1 LAASM
6 VYTVTLNPALDRII
20 DIDELIYDD
29 VNQILEEKRLV
40 SGKAIDVARVIRG
53 LGGHTCL
60 LGLVGGYN
68 GFEVEGRLIN
78 EGIVCDLGRLS
89 GETKTNVIIHQT
101 RKKLQTLFSASEPQV
116 APVELAAFYN
126 KLCDIPRDSYV
137 VMSGSMPP
145 GVSENFYAQVITSLA
160 KKNVRVILDADG
172 EALRR
177 GIEAQPFLIKPN
189 IHEFG
194 RLVEKN
200 VREVDEIVAHV
211 NPYVGFIQY
220 IVVSMGA
227 RGVVAVSRTERY
239 QVVPP
244 KVNVKSSIGA
254 GDALV
259 GGLVYALSEGSSFED
274 ALTLGVACGTA
285 STLNATGVFFS
296 RDDVENIR
304 KEVLIKN
311 I

>member
-1 LAASM
+1 M

-29 VNQILEEKRLV
+29 VNQILEEKRFV
-40 SGKAIDVARVIRG
+40 SGKAIDVARVIRE
-53 LGGHTCL
+53 LGGHSCL

-68 GFEVEGRLIN
+68 GLEVEGRLIS

-89 GETKTNVIIHQT
+89 GETRTNIIIHQ
-101 RKKLQTLFSASEPQV
+101 RKKKLQTLFSASEPQV
-116 APVELAAFYN
+116 TSVELSAFYN

-137 VMSGSMPP
+137 VMSGSVPS
-145 GVSENFYAQVITSLA
+145 GISDNFYAQVITTLVR
-160 KKNVRVILDADG
+160 KNVRIILDADG

-177 GIEAQPFLIKPN
+177 GVEAGPFLIKPN

-200 VREVDEIVAHV
+200 VRDVDEIIENVG
-211 NPYVGFIQY
+211 PYLGFVPY

-227 RGVVAVSRTERY
+227 RGAVAVSKDERY
-239 QVVPP
+239 HVVPP

-259 GGLVYALSEGSSFED
+259 GGLAYGLSEGLSFRE
-274 ALTLGVACGTA
+274 ALTLSVACGTA
-285 STLNATGVFFS
+285 STLNAVGVYCS
-296 RDDVENIR
+296 REDVERIR

>member
-1 LAASM
+1 M
-6 VYTVTLNPALDRII
+6 IYTVTLNPALDRVI
-20 DIDELIYDD
+20 DIDELIYDE

-40 SGKAIDVARVIRG
+40 SGKAIDVTRVIRE
-53 LGGHTCL
+53 LGGHSSL

-68 GFEVEGRLIN
+68 GLEIEGRLIS

-89 GETKTNVIIHQT
+89 GETRTNIIIHQR
-101 RKKLQTLFSASEPQV
+101 RKKLQTLFSASEPEV
-116 APVELAAFYN
+116 TPVELSDFYS

-137 VMSGSMPP
+137 VISGNVPP
-145 GVSENFYAQVITSLA
+145 GISENFYAQVITTLVR
-160 KKNVRVILDADG
+160 KNVRIILDSDG

-177 GIEAQPFLIKPN
+177 GVKAKPFLIKPN

-194 RLVEKN
+194 RLIKKN
-200 VREVDEIVAHV
+200 VRDIDEIIENMV
-211 NPYVGFIQY
+211 PYLAFVQH

-227 RGVVAVSRTERY
+227 RGAVAVSEDGRY
-239 QVVPP
+239 HVVPP

-259 GGLVYALSEGSSFED
+259 GGLVYGLSEGLVLRD
-274 ALTLGVACGTA
+274 ALALGVACGTA
-285 STLNATGVFFS
+285 STLNAAGVYCS
-296 RDDVENIR
+296 REDVENIR

>member
-1 LAASM
+1 M
-6 VYTVTLNPALDRII
+6 IYTVTLSPALDRIV
-20 DIDELIYDD
+20 DIDELMYDD
-29 VNQILEEKRLV
+29 VNQILAEKRLV
-40 SGKAIDVARVIRG
+40 SGKAIDVARVIKG
-53 LGGHTCL
+53 LGGHSCL

-68 GFEVEGRLIN
+68 GLEVEGRLIS
-78 EGIVCDLGRLS
+78 EGIVCDLGRLG
-89 GETKTNVIIHQT
+89 GETKTNIIIHQT

-116 APVELAAFYN
+116 TPAELAAFYT

-137 VMSGSMPP
+137 VISGGIPS
-145 GVSENFYAQVITSLA
+145 GVSDSFYAQVITGLA
-160 KKNVRVILDADG
+160 KRNVRIILDADG

-177 GIEAQPFLIKPN
+177 GIEARPFLIKPN

-200 VREVDEIVAHV
+200 VREVDEIVENMNACLKCV
-211 NPYVGFIQY
+211 QY

-227 RGVVAVSRTERY
+227 KGVVAASRTERY
-239 QVVPP
+239 QIVPP

-259 GGLVYALSEGSSFED
+259 GGLVYALSEGSSFAD

-285 STLNATGVFFS
+285 STLNAAGVFCS

>member
-1 LAASM
+1 M
-6 VYTVTLNPALDRII
+6 IYTVTLNPALDRII

-40 SGKAIDVARVIRG
+40 SGKAIDVTRVIKE
-53 LGGHTCL
+53 LGGHSCL

-68 GFEVEGRLIN
+68 GLEVEGRLIS

-89 GETKTNVIIHQT
+89 GETRTNIIIHQR
-101 RKKLQTLFSASEPQV
+101 RKKLQTLFSASEPEV
-116 APVELAAFYN
+116 TPVELSAFYN
-126 KLCDIPRDSYV
+126 KLCEIPRDSYV
-137 VMSGSMPP
+137 VISGSVPP

-160 KKNVRVILDADG
+160 QKNVRIILDADG

-177 GIEAQPFLIKPN
+177 GVKAKPFLIKPN

-200 VREVDEIVAHV
+200 VRDVDEIIENVD
-211 NPYVGFIQY
+211 PYLAFVQY

-227 RGVVAVSRTERY
+227 RGAVAFRRTERY
-239 QVVPP
+239 HVVPP

-259 GGLVYALSEGSSFED
+259 GGLVYALSEGLSFTD
-274 ALTLGVACGTA
+274 ALALGVACGTA
-285 STLNATGVFFS
+285 STLNAAGVLCS
-296 RDDVENIR
+296 REDVENIR

>member
-1 LAASM
+1 M
-6 VYTVTLNPALDRII
+6 IYTVTLNPALDRII

-40 SGKAIDVARVIRG
+40 SGKAIGVTRVIRE
-53 LGGHTCL
+53 LGGHSCL

-68 GFEVEGRLIN
+68 GLEIEGRLIS
-78 EGIVCDLGRLS
+78 EGIVCDLGRIS
-89 GETKTNVIIHQT
+89 GETRTNIVIHQ
-101 RKKLQTLFSASEPQV
+101 RKKKLQTLFSASEPQV
-116 APVELAAFYN
+116 TPVELSAFYN
-126 KLCDIPRDSYV
+126 KLCDVPRDSYV
-137 VMSGSMPP
+137 VISGSVPP
-145 GVSENFYAQVITSLA
+145 GISDNFYAQVITTLVR
-160 KKNVRVILDADG
+160 KNVRIILDADG

-177 GIEAQPFLIKPN
+177 GAKAGPLLIKPN

-200 VREVDEIVAHV
+200 VRDVDEIIENAD
-211 NPYVGFIQY
+211 PYLAFVPY

-227 RGVVAVSRTERY
+227 RGAVAVSGDGRY
-239 QVVPP
+239 HVVPP

-259 GGLVYALSEGSSFED
+259 GGLVYGLSEGLSLRD
-274 ALTLGVACGTA
+274 ALALGVACGTA
-285 STLNATGVFFS
+285 STLNGAGVYCS
-296 RDDVENIR
+296 REDVENIR

>member
-1 LAASM
+1 M
-6 VYTVTLNPALDRII
+6 IYTVTLNPALDRII

-40 SGKAIDVARVIRG
+40 SGKAIDVTRVIRE
-53 LGGHTCL
+53 LGGHSAL

-68 GFEVEGRLIN
+68 GLEIEGRLIS

-89 GETKTNVIIHQT
+89 GETRTNIIIHQ
-101 RKKLQTLFSASEPQV
+101 RKKKLQTLFSASEPQV
-116 APVELAAFYN
+116 TPVELSAFYD

-137 VMSGSMPP
+137 VISGSVPP
-145 GVSENFYAQVITSLA
+145 GISENFYAQVITTLVR
-160 KKNVRVILDADG
+160 KNVRIILDADG

-177 GIEAQPFLIKPN
+177 GVKAKPFLIKPN

-200 VREVDEIVAHV
+200 VRDIDEVIE
-211 NPYVGFIQY
+211 NMGPYLAFVQH

-227 RGVVAVSRTERY
+227 RGAVAASEHERY
-239 QVVPP
+239 HVVPP

-259 GGLVYALSEGSSFED
+259 GGLVYGLSEGLSLRD
-274 ALTLGVACGTA
+274 ALALGVACGTA
-285 STLNATGVFFS
+285 STLNVAGVYCS
-296 RDDVENIR
+296 REDVESIR

>member
-1 LAASM
+1 M
-6 VYTVTLNPALDRII
+6 IYTVTLNPALDRVI

-29 VNQILEEKRLV
+29 VNQILEEKRFV
-40 SGKAIDVARVIRG
+40 SGKAIDVARVIRE
-53 LGGHTCL
+53 LGGHSCL

-68 GFEVEGRLIN
+68 GLEIEGRLIS
-78 EGIVCDLGRLS
+78 EGIVCDFGRLS
-89 GETKTNVIIHQT
+89 GETRTNIIIHQ
-101 RKKLQTLFSASEPQV
+101 RKKKLQTLFSASEPQV
-116 APVELAAFYN
+116 TPVELSAFYN
-126 KLCDIPRDSYV
+126 KLCDVPRDSYV
-137 VMSGSMPP
+137 VISGSVPS
-145 GVSENFYAQVITSLA
+145 GISDNFYAQVITTLVR
-160 KKNVRVILDADG
+160 KNVRIILDADG

-177 GIEAQPFLIKPN
+177 GVEARPFLIKPN

-200 VREVDEIVAHV
+200 VRDADEIIENVDPCLAFV
-211 NPYVGFIQY
+211 PC

-227 RGVVAVSRTERY
+227 RGAVAVSRDERY
-239 QVVPP
+239 HVVPP

-259 GGLVYALSEGSSFED
+259 GGLVYGLSEGLSLRE

-285 STLNATGVFFS
+285 SALNAVGVYCS
-296 RDDVENIR
+296 KEDVENIR
-304 KEVLIKN
+304 KEVLVKN

>member
-1 LAASM
+1 M
-6 VYTVTLNPALDRII
+6 IYTVTLNPSLDRII

-29 VNQILEEKRLV
+29 VNQILEEKRQV
-40 SGKAIDVARVIRG
+40 SGKAIDVARVIGG
-53 LGGHTCL
+53 LGGHSCL

-78 EGIVCDLGRLS
+78 EGIVCDLGKLS
-89 GETKTNVIIHQT
+89 GETRTNIIIHQT

-116 APVELAAFYN
+116 TPAELAAFYN
-126 KLCDIPRDSYV
+126 KLCEIPRDSYV
-137 VMSGSMPP
+137 VISGSVPP
-145 GVSENFYAQVITSLA
+145 GISENFYAQIITSLA
-160 KKNVRVILDADG
+160 GKNVRIILDADG

-177 GIEAQPFLIKPN
+177 GVKAKPFLIKPN

-200 VREVDEIVAHV
+200 VRDVDEIIEKVD
-211 NPYVGFIQY
+211 PYLAFVRY

-227 RGVVAVSRTERY
+227 RGVVAVSQTERY

-254 GDALV
+254 GDALI
-259 GGLVYALSEGSSFED
+259 GGLVYALSEGSSFAD

-285 STLNATGVFFS
+285 STLNAAGVFCS
-296 RDDVENIR
+296 GDDVENIR
-304 KEVLIKN
+304 KEVLVKN

>member
-1 LAASM
+1 MIYA
-6 VYTVTLNPALDRII
+6 VTMNPALDRII

-40 SGKAIDVARVIRG
+40 SGKAVDVARVIRA
-53 LGGHTCL
+53 LGGHSCL

-68 GFEVEGRLIN
+68 GLEVEGRLIN
-78 EGIVCDLGRLS
+78 EGIVCDLGRLN
-89 GETKTNVIIHQT
+89 GETRTNIIIHQR

-116 APVELAAFYN
+116 TPVELAAFYS
-126 KLCDIPRDSYV
+126 KLCEIPRDSYV
-137 VMSGSMPP
+137 VISGSVPP
-145 GVSENFYAQVITSLA
+145 GVSENFYAQVITGLA
-160 KKNVRVILDADG
+160 GKNVRIILDADG
-172 EALRR
+172 EALKR
-177 GIEAQPFLIKPN
+177 GAKAKPFLIKPN
-189 IHEFG
+189 IHEFS

-200 VREVDEIVAHV
+200 VRDADQIIEHV
-211 NPYVGFIQY
+211 HLYLPFVQY

-227 RGVVAVSRTERY
+227 RGVVAVSQAERY

-244 KVNVKSSIGA
+244 KVSVKSSIGA

-259 GGLVYALSEGSSFED
+259 GGLVHALGEGLSFPD

-285 STLNATGVFFS
+285 SALNAAGVFCS
-296 RDDVENIR
+296 RNDVENIR
-304 KEVLIKN
+304 KEVLVKN